1 MQHLLSCLT
10 FITLHCQL
18 YTDIS
23 WPKASQAVCVAALN
37 CHLTLSLHLCLETC
51 LKQTCMQRVTA
62 MQAATSGEQET
73 SEAQGPNMQRFVQ
86 QLSGKV

>member
-1 MQHLLSCLT
+1 
-10 FITLHCQL
+10 
-18 YTDIS
+18 
-23 WPKASQAVCVAALN
+23 
-37 CHLTLSLHLCLETC
+37 
-51 LKQTCMQRVTA
+51 MQRVTA